1 MRVVKGDLRQGK
13 FNVLDN
19 VVASS
24 ATPLQMWVVLAL
36 VAGSLVLYGW
46 ERISLEITSMA
57 IIAVLLLF
65 FNIFPLNNADG
76 DNLLGPDTIMSG
88 FANPALLT
96 VLSLLVVGQAL
107 VLTGGV
113 SYIAGL
119 ITEHG
124 GKNASLAIFVGLF
137 VVMLLSAFLNNT
149 PVVVIFIPII
159 QALADRIQRSPSSL
173 MIPLSFAA
181 ILGGMTT
188 LIGSSTNLLVS
199 SSLIELGMDPLEFF
213 EFSIVGSVLALSG
226 FVYVLLVAPR
236 LLPALASMSS
246 RLTKPDGSGKQFI
259 AQITVGPASKMI
271 GTKPVAGFFKNLPNV
286 TIQMIVRREHADLPP
301 FDEHMEIQPGDVLVV
316 AATRKA
322 LTEALQKDPGLLHAE
337 AAAVHQEPGN
347 GNTETKSSQ
356 LLAEVMLPPGS
367 RLIGFNLEQIGFRYQ
382 YKCLVLGIQRRSRMI
397 RTQMTE
403 IRLEAGDVLLV
414 QGRSE
419 DVEAL
424 RTIRDVVLLEWS
436 TRALPRPFH
445 ARRAAFIFLGVIGLA
460 ATGVVPIMISSFIG
474 AGLMIASGA
483 LNMRQAARAI
493 DRKIVLLVAAALA
506 LGNALQATGGA
517 SYVAE
522 ILLNALHGAPAP
534 VILSVFFLMVAGFTN
549 VLSNN
554 ACAVL
559 FTPIGIGMA
568 QQLDVPPHVFAIAVV
583 MAANCSFASPVG
595 YQTNLL
601 VMGPG
606 HYRFIDFLKS
616 GTPLILLLW
625 IVFSLFAPWYYGLS
639 F

>member
-1 MRVVKGDLRQGK
+1 METFLSE
-13 FNVLDN
+13 NW
-19 VVASS
+19 
-24 ATPLQMWVVLAL
+24 QMWVTLAAIG
-36 VAGSLVLYGW
+36 VTVICYSMS
-46 ERISLEITSMA
+46 RFSLEMTSLFAVGFLMIFFHIFPVESA
-57 IIAVLLLF
+57 GGQNLLSSTVLL
-65 FNIFPLNNADG
+65 
-76 DNLLGPDTIMSG
+76 SG
-88 FANPALLT
+88 FASPALIA
-96 VLSLLVVGQAL
+96 VMALLVVGQGLFHSGALDKPTRVIAALAGSRPQLVVLSTL
-107 VLTGGV
+107 VLV
-113 SYIAGL
+113 A
-119 ITEHG
+119 
-124 GKNASLAIFVGLF
+124 
-137 VVMLLSAFLNNT
+137 VVSAFLNNT
-149 PVVVIFIPII
+149 PVAVMFIPIM
-159 QALADRIQRSPSSL
+159 ATLAARLRHRPSKL
-173 MIPLSFAA
+173 MMSLSFVC

-188 LIGSSTNLLVS
+188 LIGSSTNLLAAGIAEQIGVARIGFFDFTVFA
-199 SSLIELGMDPLEFF
+199 LILAAVGMVYTL
-213 EFSIVGSVLALSG
+213 
-226 FVYVLLVAPR
+226 FVVPR
-236 LLPALASMSS
+236 LMPNREGLADEM
-246 RLTKPDGSGKQFI
+246 TGGSGKQFI
-259 AQITVGPASKMI
+259 AQITVGPASQMI
-271 GTKPVAGFFKNLPNV
+271 GTRPVAGFFKNLPNI
-286 TIQMIVRREHADLPP
+286 TIQMIVRREHAELPP
-301 FDEHMEIQPGDVLVV
+301 FESDMEIQAGDVLVV

-322 LTEALQKDPGLLHAE
+322 LTEALQKDPGLLHAD
-337 AAAVHQEPGN
+337 AAAVNSDGE
-347 GNTETKSSQ
+347 ETPQKATQ

-436 TRALPRPFH
+436 TRTLPRPFH
-445 ARRAAFIFLGVIGLA
+445 ARRAATIFLGVIALA
-460 ATGVVPIMISSFIG
+460 ATGVVPIVVSSFIG

-483 LNMRQAARAI
+483 LNLRQASRAI

-506 LGNALQATGGA
+506 LGNALQLTGGA
-517 SYVAE
+517 EFVADQ
-522 ILLNALHGAPAP
+522 LLTATRGAPAP
-534 VILSVFFLMVAGFTN
+534 VILSMFFLIVAAFTN

-568 QQLDVPPHVFAIAVV
+568 QQLGVPPHIFAIAVV

-606 HYRFIDFLKS
+606 HYRFVDFLKA
-616 GTPLILLLW
+616 GTPLIIVLW
-625 IVFSLFAPWYYGLS
+625 IVFSLFAPWYYDIP

>member
-1 MRVVKGDLRQGK
+1 MLES
-13 FNVLDN
+13 

-24 ATPLQMWVVLAL
+24 ATPMQMWLVLAL
-36 VAGSLVLYGW
+36 VAGSLVLYGL
-46 ERISLEITSMA
+46 ERISLELTS
-57 IIAVLLLF
+57 IALIATLLLF
-65 FNIFPLNNADG
+65 FEFFPLLDGDG
-76 DNLLGPDTIMSG
+76 DNLMGPATVMSG

-96 VLSLLVVGQAL
+96 VLSLLVIGQGM

-124 GKNASLAIFVGLF
+124 GKNASVAIFVGLF
-137 VVMLLSAFLNNT
+137 VVMVMSAFLNNT

-159 QALADRIQRSPSSL
+159 QALAERIERSPSAL
-173 MIPLSFAA
+173 MIPLSYAA

-199 SSLIELGMDPLEFF
+199 SSLIELGMPGLEFF
-213 EFSIVGSVLALSG
+213 EFSVIGSVLALTG
-226 FVYVLLVAPR
+226 FVYVLLIAPR
-236 LLPALASMSS
+236 LLPALASMRSK
-246 RLTKPDGSGKQFI
+246 LANPDNSGKQFI
-259 AQITVGPASKMI
+259 AQITVGPAANMI
-271 GTKPVAGFFKNLPNV
+271 GSKPVAGFFKNLPNITV
-286 TIQMIVRREHADLPP
+286 QMIVRREHAELPP
-301 FDEHMEIQPGDVLVV
+301 FEDDVEIQAGDVLVV

-322 LTEALQKDPGLLHAE
+322 LTEALQKDPGLLHSD
-337 AAAVHQEPGN
+337 AAAVENEDGPQ
-347 GNTETKSSQ
+347 KSTQ

-397 RTQMTE
+397 RSQMTE

-436 TRALPRPFH
+436 TRTLPRPFH
-445 ARRAAFIFLGVIGLA
+445 ARRAAAIFLGVIALA
-460 ATGVVPIMISSFIG
+460 ATGIVPIVISSFIG

-483 LNMRQAARAI
+483 LNLRQASRAI

-506 LGNALQATGGA
+506 LGNALQLTGGA
-517 SYVAE
+517 EFIADQ
-522 ILLNALHGAPAP
+522 LLAATRGAPAP
-534 VILSVFFLMVAGFTN
+534 VILSLFFLIVAGFTN

-568 QQLDVPPHVFAIAVV
+568 QQLGVSPHVFAIAVV

-606 HYRFIDFLKS
+606 HYRFIDFLKA
-616 GTPLILLLW
+616 GAPLIIVLW
-625 IVFSLFAPWYYGLS
+625 IAFSLFAPWYYGIP

>member
-1 MRVVKGDLRQGK
+1 MLES
-13 FNVLDN
+13 

-24 ATPLQMWVVLAL
+24 ATPMQMWLVLAL
-36 VAGSLVLYGW
+36 VAGSLVLYGL
-46 ERISLEITSMA
+46 ERISLELTS
-57 IIAVLLLF
+57 IALIATLLLF
-65 FNIFPLNNADG
+65 FEFFPLLDGDG
-76 DNLLGPDTIMSG
+76 DNLMGPATVMSG

-96 VLSLLVVGQAL
+96 VLSLLVIGQGM

-124 GKNASLAIFVGLF
+124 GKNASVAIFVGLF
-137 VVMLLSAFLNNT
+137 VVMVMSAFLNNT

-159 QALADRIQRSPSSL
+159 QALAERIERSPSAL
-173 MIPLSFAA
+173 MIPLSYAA

-199 SSLIELGMDPLEFF
+199 SSLIELGMPGLEFF
-213 EFSIVGSVLALSG
+213 EFSVIGSVLALTG
-226 FVYVLLVAPR
+226 FVYVLLIAPR
-236 LLPALASMSS
+236 LLPALASMRSK
-246 RLTKPDGSGKQFI
+246 LANPDNSGKQFI
-259 AQITVGPASKMI
+259 AQITVGPAANMI
-271 GTKPVAGFFKNLPNV
+271 GSKPVAGFFKNLPNITV
-286 TIQMIVRREHADLPP
+286 QMIVRREHAELPP
-301 FDEHMEIQPGDVLVV
+301 FEDDMEIQAGDVLVV

-322 LTEALQKDPGLLHAE
+322 LTEALQKDPGLLHSD
-337 AAAVHQEPGN
+337 AAAVENEDGPQ
-347 GNTETKSSQ
+347 KSTQ

-397 RTQMTE
+397 RSQMTE

-436 TRALPRPFH
+436 TRTLPRPFH
-445 ARRAAFIFLGVIGLA
+445 ARRAAAIFLGVIALA
-460 ATGVVPIMISSFIG
+460 ATGIVPIVISSFIG

-483 LNMRQAARAI
+483 LNLRQASRAI

-506 LGNALQATGGA
+506 LGNALQLTGGA
-517 SYVAE
+517 EFIADQ
-522 ILLNALHGAPAP
+522 LLAATRGAPAP
-534 VILSVFFLMVAGFTN
+534 VILSLFFLIVAGFTN

-568 QQLDVPPHVFAIAVV
+568 QQLGVSPHVFAIAVV

-606 HYRFIDFLKS
+606 HYRFIDFLKA
-616 GTPLILLLW
+616 GTPLIIVLW
-625 IVFSLFAPWYYGLS
+625 IAFSLFAPWYYGIP

>member
-1 MRVVKGDLRQGK
+1 MIES
-13 FNVLDN
+13 

-36 VAGSLVLYGW
+36 VAGSLILYGL
-46 ERISLEITSMA
+46 ERISLELTSMA
-57 IIAVLLLF
+57 LIATLLLF
-65 FNIFPLNNADG
+65 FNFFPLADAEGNNMMGAA
-76 DNLLGPDTIMSG
+76 TVMSG

-96 VLSLLVVGQAL
+96 VLSLLVIGQGM

-124 GKNASLAIFVGLF
+124 GKQPAVAIFIGLF
-137 VVMLLSAFLNNT
+137 VVMLMSAFLNNT

-159 QALADRIQRSPSSL
+159 QALSERIQRSPSAL
-173 MIPLSFAA
+173 MIPLSYAA

-199 SSLIELGMDPLEFF
+199 SSLIELGMPPLEFF
-213 EFSIVGSVLALSG
+213 EFTVIGCVLALVG
-226 FVYVLLVAPR
+226 FVYVLFVAPR

-246 RLTKPDGSGKQFI
+246 KLANPDSSGKQFI
-259 AQITVGPASKMI
+259 AQITVGPASQMI
-271 GTKPVAGFFKNLPNV
+271 GTRPIAGFFKNLPNI
-286 TIQMIVRREHADLPP
+286 TIQMIVRREHAELPP
-301 FDEHMEIQPGDVLVV
+301 FEDDMEIQAGDVLVV

-322 LTEALQKDPGLLHAE
+322 LTEALQKDPGLLHAD
-337 AAAVHQEPGN
+337 AAAVSDN
-347 GNTETKSSQ
+347 GEETPQKSTQ

-445 ARRAAFIFLGVIGLA
+445 ARRAATIFLAVIALA

-474 AGLMIASGA
+474 AALMIASGA
-483 LNMRQAARAI
+483 LNLRQASRAI
-493 DRKIVLLVAAALA
+493 DRKIVLMVAAALA
-506 LGNALQATGGA
+506 LGNALQMTGGA
-517 SYVAE
+517 EFVADQ
-522 ILLNALHGAPAP
+522 LLAVTRGAPAP
-534 VILSVFFLMVAGFTN
+534 LILSLFFLIVAFFTN

-568 QQLDVPPHVFAIAVV
+568 QQLGVPPHVFAIAVV

-606 HYRFIDFLKS
+606 HYRFIDFLKA
-616 GTPLILLLW
+616 GTPLIILLW
-625 IVFSLFAPWYYGLS
+625 ITFSLFAPWYYDIP

>member
-1 MRVVKGDLRQGK
+1 MIE
-13 FNVLDN
+13 N

-36 VAGSLVLYGW
+36 VAGSLILYGL
-46 ERISLEITSMA
+46 ERISLELTSMTL
-57 IIAVLLLF
+57 IATLLLF
-65 FNIFPLNNADG
+65 FHFFPLADG
-76 DNLLGPDTIMSG
+76 DGQNLLGPATIMSG

-96 VLSLLVVGQAL
+96 VLSLLVIGQGM

-124 GKNASLAIFVGLF
+124 GKKPAVAIFVALF
-137 VVMLLSAFLNNT
+137 VVMLMSAFLNNT

-159 QALADRIQRSPSSL
+159 QALSERIERSASAL
-173 MIPLSFAA
+173 MIPLSYAA

-199 SSLIELGMDPLEFF
+199 SSLIELGMPPLEFF
-213 EFSIVGSVLALSG
+213 EFTMVGGALALTG
-226 FVYVLLVAPR
+226 FFYVLLIAPR
-236 LLPALASMSS
+236 LLPALASMRSKLANPES
-246 RLTKPDGSGKQFI
+246 SGKQFI
-259 AQITVGPASKMI
+259 AQITVGPSSQMV
-271 GTKPVAGFFKNLPNV
+271 GTRPVAGFFKDLTNITV
-286 TIQMIVRREHADLPP
+286 QMIVRREHAELPP
-301 FDEHMEIQPGDVLVV
+301 FDDGMSIQAGDVLVV

-322 LTEALQKDPGLLHAE
+322 LTEALHKDNGLLHSD
-337 AAAVHQEPGN
+337 AVAVNEHGDDAPERS
-347 GNTETKSSQ
+347 TQ

-445 ARRAAFIFLGVIGLA
+445 ARRAATIFLGVIALA
-460 ATGVVPIMISSFIG
+460 ATGIVPIMVSSFIG

-483 LNMRQAARAI
+483 LNLRQAARAI

-506 LGNALQATGGA
+506 LGNALQMTGGA
-517 SYVAE
+517 VFVADQ
-522 ILLNALHGAPAP
+522 LLAVTTGAPVP
-534 VILSVFFLMVAGFTN
+534 VILSLFFLIVAAFTN

-568 QQLDVPPHVFAIAVV
+568 QQLGVEPHVFAIAVV

-606 HYRFIDFLKS
+606 HYRFIDFLRA

-625 IVFSLFAPWYYGLS
+625 VAFSLFAPWYYGIA

>member
-1 MRVVKGDLRQGK
+1 M
-13 FNVLDN
+13 LDN

-36 VAGSLVLYGW
+36 VAGSLVLYAW
-46 ERISLEITSMA
+46 ERISLELTSMT

-76 DNLLGPDTIMSG
+76 DNLLGPAAIMSG
-88 FANPALLT
+88 FANPALMT

-159 QALADRIQRSPSSL
+159 QALADRIKRSPSSL

-213 EFSIVGSVLALSG
+213 EFSVVGGVLALFG
-226 FVYVLLVAPR
+226 FVYVLLIAPR

-347 GNTETKSSQ
+347 GNSENKSSQ

-460 ATGVVPIMISSFIG
+460 ATSIVPIMVSSFIG

-517 SYVAE
+517 SYVAD
-522 ILLNALHGAPAP
+522 ILLSALQGAPAP

-568 QQLDVPPHVFAIAVV
+568 QKLGVPPHVFAIAVV

-606 HYRFIDFLKS
+606 HYRFVDFLKS

-625 IVFSLFAPWYYGLS
+625 VVFSLFAPWYYGIS
-639 F
+639 M

>member
-1 MRVVKGDLRQGK
+1 
-13 FNVLDN
+13 
-19 VVASS
+19 
-24 ATPLQMWVVLAL
+24 MWVVLAL
-36 VAGSLVLYGW
+36 VAGSLVFYGW
-46 ERISLEITSMA
+46 ERISLELTSMT
-57 IIAVLLLF
+57 IIAILLVF
-65 FNIFPLNNADG
+65 FHLMPLDDG
-76 DNLLGPDTIMSG
+76 AGNNLLGADTLMSG

-96 VLSLLVVGQAL
+96 VLALLVVGQGM

-113 SYIAGL
+113 SYVAGL
-119 ITEHG
+119 VTEHG
-124 GKNASLAIFVGLF
+124 GKNPGVAILIGLLA
-137 VVMLLSAFLNNT
+137 VMLLSAFLNNT

-159 QALADRIQRSPSSL
+159 QALSERIQRSPSAL
-173 MIPLSFAA
+173 MIPLSYAA

-199 SSLIELGMDPLEFF
+199 SSLIELGMPALEFF
-213 EFSIVGSVLALSG
+213 EFTVIGTVLALSG
-226 FVYVLLVAPR
+226 FAYVMLVAPH
-236 LLPALASMSS
+236 LLPAMASMRSK
-246 RLTKPDGSGKQFI
+246 LAAPDGSGKQFI
-259 AQITVGPASKMI
+259 AQITVGPASLMI
-271 GTKPVAGFFKNLPNV
+271 GSKPVAGFFKNLPNV

-301 FDEHMEIQPGDVLVV
+301 FDENMEIRPGDVLVV

-337 AAAVHQEPGN
+337 AAAVYEEGGDEGAN
-347 GNTETKSSQ
+347 RASQ
-356 LLAEVMLPPGS
+356 LLAEVMVPPGS

-414 QGRSE
+414 QGRAD

-424 RTIRDVVLLEWS
+424 RVIRDVVLLEWS

-445 ARRAAFIFLGVIGLA
+445 ARRAAFIFLGVIAVA
-460 ATGVVPIMISSFIG
+460 ATGILPIMVSSFIG

-483 LNMRQAARAI
+483 LNLRQASRSI

-506 LGNALQATGGA
+506 LGNALQLTGGA
-517 SYVAE
+517 SFVATQM
-522 ILLNALHGAPAP
+522 LDALSGAPAP
-534 VILSVFFLMVAGFTN
+534 VILSLFFLVVAVFTN

-568 QQLDVPPHVFAIAVV
+568 QKLGVDPHIFAIAVL

-606 HYRFIDFLKS
+606 HYRFVDFLRA
-616 GTPLILLLW
+616 GTPLIILLW
-625 IVFSLFAPWYYGLS
+625 IVFSLFAPWYYDLPMSAG
-639 F
+639 

>member
-1 MRVVKGDLRQGK
+1 MIES
-13 FNVLDN
+13 

-24 ATPLQMWVVLAL
+24 ATPMQMWVVLAL
-36 VAGSLVLYGW
+36 VAGSLVLYGL
-46 ERISLEITSMA
+46 ERISLELTSMA
-57 IIAVLLLF
+57 LIATLLLF
-65 FNIFPLNNADG
+65 FNFFPLADANG
-76 DNLLGPDTIMSG
+76 DNMMGAATIMSG

-96 VLSLLVVGQAL
+96 VLSLLVVGQGM

-124 GKNASLAIFVGLF
+124 GKQPAVAIFIGLF
-137 VVMLLSAFLNNT
+137 VVMLMSAFLNNT

-159 QALADRIQRSPSSL
+159 QALSERIQRSPSAL
-173 MIPLSFAA
+173 MIPLSYAA

-199 SSLIELGMDPLEFF
+199 SSLIELGMPPLEFF
-213 EFSIVGSVLALSG
+213 EFTVIGSVLALVG
-226 FVYVLLVAPR
+226 FAYVLFVAPR

-246 RLTKPDGSGKQFI
+246 KLANPDSSGKQFI
-259 AQITVGPASKMI
+259 AQITVGPASQMI
-271 GTKPVAGFFKNLPNV
+271 GTRPVAGFFKNLPNI

-301 FDEHMEIQPGDVLVV
+301 FEDDMEIQAGDVLVV

-322 LTEALQKDPGLLHAE
+322 LTEALQKDPGLLHAD
-337 AAAVHQEPGN
+337 AAAVSDSGEDTPQ
-347 GNTETKSSQ
+347 KSTQ

-445 ARRAAFIFLGVIGLA
+445 ARRAATIFLTVIALA
-460 ATGVVPIMISSFIG
+460 ATGIVPIMISSFIG

-483 LNMRQAARAI
+483 LNLRQASRAI
-493 DRKIVLLVAAALA
+493 DRKIVLMVAAALA
-506 LGNALQATGGA
+506 LGNALQMTGGA
-517 SYVAE
+517 EFVADQ
-522 ILLNALHGAPAP
+522 LLAATRGAPAP
-534 VILSVFFLMVAGFTN
+534 VILSLFFLIVAAFTN

-568 QQLDVPPHVFAIAVV
+568 QQLGVPPHVFAIAVV

-606 HYRFIDFLKS
+606 HYRFIDFLKA
-616 GTPLILLLW
+616 GTPLIILLW
-625 IVFSLFAPWYYGLS
+625 VTFSLFAPWYYDIP

>member
-1 MRVVKGDLRQGK
+1 M
-13 FNVLDN
+13 LDN
-19 VVASS
+19 VVANS

-36 VAGSLVLYGW
+36 VAGSLVLYAW
-46 ERISLEITSMA
+46 ERISLEMTSMA

-65 FNIFPLNNADG
+65 FNLVPLNDG
-76 DNLLGPDTIMSG
+76 EGTNLLGPDTLMSG

-96 VLSLLVVGQAL
+96 VLALLVVGQGM

-124 GKNASLAIFVGLF
+124 GKNASLSIFVGLF

-159 QALADRIQRSPSSL
+159 QALAERIQRSPSSL

-199 SSLIELGMDPLEFF
+199 SSLIELGMEPLEFF
-213 EFSIVGSVLALSG
+213 EFTVVGSVLAFSG
-226 FVYVLLVAPR
+226 FFYVLLIAPR

-259 AQITVGPASKMI
+259 AQITVGPASQMI

-301 FDEHMEIQPGDVLVV
+301 FDEHLEVQPGDVLVV

-322 LTEALQKDPGLLHAE
+322 LTEALQKDPGLIHAE
-337 AAAVHQEPGN
+337 AAGVRDSSSANAEN
-347 GNTETKSSQ
+347 KSTQ
-356 LLAEVMLPPGS
+356 LLAEVMVPPGS

-445 ARRAAFIFLGVIGLA
+445 ARRAAFIFLGVIALA
-460 ATGVVPIMISSFIG
+460 ATGLVPIMISSFIG

-483 LNMRQAARAI
+483 LNMRQASRAI

-506 LGNALQATGGA
+506 LGNALQITGGA
-517 SYVAE
+517 SYIADA
-522 ILLNALHGAPAP
+522 LLSALNGAPAP
-534 VILSVFFLMVAGFTN
+534 VILSVFFIMVAVFTN

-616 GTPLILLLW
+616 GTPLIILLW

-639 F
+639 M

>member
-1 MRVVKGDLRQGK
+1 M
-13 FNVLDN
+13 LDN

>member
-1 MRVVKGDLRQGK
+1 M
-13 FNVLDN
+13 
-19 VVASS
+19 
-24 ATPLQMWVVLAL
+24 QMWVVLAL
-36 VAGSLVLYGW
+36 VAGSLVLYGL
-46 ERISLEITSMA
+46 ERISLELTS
-57 IIAVLLLF
+57 IALIATLLLF
-65 FNIFPLNNADG
+65 FEFFPLLDADG
-76 DNLLGPDTIMSG
+76 DNLMGPATVMSG

-96 VLSLLVVGQAL
+96 VLSLLVVGQGM

-124 GKNASLAIFVGLF
+124 GKNASVAIFIGLF
-137 VVMLLSAFLNNT
+137 VVMVMSAFLNNT

-159 QALADRIQRSPSSL
+159 QALAERIERSPSAL
-173 MIPLSFAA
+173 MIPLSYAA

-199 SSLIELGMDPLEFF
+199 SSLIELGMPGLEFF
-213 EFSIVGSVLALSG
+213 EFTTIGSVLALTG
-226 FVYVLLVAPR
+226 FVYVLLIAPR
-236 LLPALASMSS
+236 LLPALASMRSK
-246 RLTKPDGSGKQFI
+246 LANPDNSGKQFI
-259 AQITVGPASKMI
+259 AQITVGPSANMI
-271 GTKPVAGFFKNLPNV
+271 GTKPVAGFFKNLPNITV
-286 TIQMIVRREHADLPP
+286 QMIVRREHAELPP
-301 FDEHMEIQPGDVLVV
+301 FEDDMEIQAGDVLVV

-322 LTEALQKDPGLLHAE
+322 LTEALQKDPGLLHSD
-337 AAAVHQEPGN
+337 AAAVENEDGPQ
-347 GNTETKSSQ
+347 KSTQ

-397 RTQMTE
+397 RSQMTE

-436 TRALPRPFH
+436 TRTLPRPFH
-445 ARRAAFIFLGVIGLA
+445 ARRAAAIFLGVIALA
-460 ATGVVPIMISSFIG
+460 ATGIVPIMVSSFIG

-483 LNMRQAARAI
+483 LNLRQASRAI

-506 LGNALQATGGA
+506 LGNALQLTGGA
-517 SYVAE
+517 EFVADQ
-522 ILLNALHGAPAP
+522 LLAATSGAPAP
-534 VILSVFFLMVAGFTN
+534 VILSLFFLIVAGFTN

-568 QQLDVPPHVFAIAVV
+568 QQLGVPPHVFAIAVV

-606 HYRFIDFLKS
+606 HYRFIDFLKAGS
-616 GTPLILLLW
+616 PLIIVLW
-625 IVFSLFAPWYYGLS
+625 IAFSLFAPWYYDIP

>member
-1 MRVVKGDLRQGK
+1 MIES
-13 FNVLDN
+13 
-19 VVASS
+19 VVAST
-24 ATPLQMWVVLAL
+24 ATPMQMWVVLAL
-36 VAGSLVLYGW
+36 VAGSLVLYGL
-46 ERISLEITSMA
+46 ERISLELTSMA
-57 IIAVLLLF
+57 LIATLLLF
-65 FNIFPLNNADG
+65 FNFFPLLDADG
-76 DNLLGPDTIMSG
+76 SNLMGPDTVMSG

-96 VLSLLVVGQAL
+96 VLSLLVVGQGM

-124 GKNASLAIFVGLF
+124 GKNASVAIFIGLF
-137 VVMLLSAFLNNT
+137 VVMLMSAFLNNT

-159 QALADRIQRSPSSL
+159 QALAERIERSPSAL
-173 MIPLSFAA
+173 MIPLSYAA

-199 SSLIELGMDPLEFF
+199 SSLIELGMPGLEFF
-213 EFSIVGSVLALSG
+213 EFTTIGSVLAVTG
-226 FVYVLLVAPR
+226 FVYVLFVAPR
-236 LLPALASMSS
+236 LLPALASMRSK
-246 RLTKPDGSGKQFI
+246 LANPDSSGKQFI
-259 AQITVGPASKMI
+259 AQITVGPASLMI
-271 GTKPVAGFFKNLPNV
+271 GTRPVAGFFKNLPNI
-286 TIQMIVRREHADLPP
+286 TIQMIVRREHAELPP
-301 FDEHMEIQPGDVLVV
+301 FEDDMEIRAGDVLVV

-322 LTEALQKDPGLLHAE
+322 LTEAIQKDPGLLHSD
-337 AAAVHQEPGN
+337 AAAVSSDGEEVPQ
-347 GNTETKSSQ
+347 KSTQ

-436 TRALPRPFH
+436 TRTLPRPFH
-445 ARRAAFIFLGVIGLA
+445 ARRAAAIFLAVIALA
-460 ATGVVPIMISSFIG
+460 ATGVVPIMVSSFIG

-483 LNMRQAARAI
+483 LNLRQASRAI

-506 LGNALQATGGA
+506 LGNALQLTGGA
-517 SYVAE
+517 EFVADQ
-522 ILLNALHGAPAP
+522 LLEATSGAPAP
-534 VILSVFFLMVAGFTN
+534 VILSLFFLIVAVFTN

-568 QQLDVPPHVFAIAVV
+568 QQLGVPPHVFAIAVV

-606 HYRFIDFLKS
+606 HYRFIDFLKA
-616 GTPLILLLW
+616 GTPLIILLW
-625 IVFSLFAPWYYGLS
+625 VAFSLFAPWYYDIPM
-639 F
+639 

>member
-1 MRVVKGDLRQGK
+1 M
-13 FNVLDN
+13 LDN
-19 VVASS
+19 VVASA
-24 ATPLQMWVVLAL
+24 ATPFQMWVVLAL
-36 VAGSLVLYGW
+36 VAGSLVFYAW
-46 ERISLEITSMA
+46 ERISLEMTSMTLL
-57 IIAVLLLF
+57 AVLLLF
-65 FNIFPLNNADG
+65 FHLFPLNDG
-76 DNLLGPDTIMSG
+76 QGHNLLDAGALMSG

-96 VLSLLVVGQAL
+96 VLALLVIGQGM

-137 VVMLLSAFLNNT
+137 VVMVLSAFLNNT

-159 QALADRIQRSPSSL
+159 QALAERIQRSPSAL
-173 MIPLSFAA
+173 MIPLSYVA

-199 SSLIELGMDPLEFF
+199 SSLIEMGTPPLEFF
-213 EFSIVGSVLALSG
+213 EFTIVGGVLAAAG
-226 FVYVLLVAPR
+226 FIYVLLIAPR
-236 LLPALASMSS
+236 LLPALASM
-246 RLTKPDGSGKQFI
+246 RTKLTRTDGSGKQFI

-271 GTKPVAGFFKNLPNV
+271 GTRPVAGFFKNLPNV

-301 FDEHMEIQPGDVLVV
+301 FDENLEIQPGDVLVV

-322 LTEALQKDPGLLHAE
+322 LTEALQKDTGLLHAE
-337 AAAVHQEPGN
+337 AAAVHDGGEELEQ
-347 GNTETKSSQ
+347 KSTQ

-436 TRALPRPFH
+436 TRTLPRPFH
-445 ARRAAFIFLGVIGLA
+445 ARRAAFIFFGVIALA
-460 ATGVVPIMISSFIG
+460 ATGLIPIMVSSFIG

-483 LNMRQAARAI
+483 LNLRQASRAI

-506 LGNALQATGGA
+506 LGNALQQTGGA
-517 SYVAE
+517 SFVAE
-522 ILLNALHGAPAP
+522 NLLTALHGAPAP
-534 VILSVFFLMVAGFTN
+534 VILSVFFLLVAAFTN

-568 QQLDVPPHVFAIAVV
+568 EQLHVSPHIFAIAVV

-606 HYRFIDFLKS
+606 HYRFKDFLRA

-625 IVFSLFAPWYYGLS
+625 VAFSLFAPWYYGMK

>member
-1 MRVVKGDLRQGK
+1 MLES
-13 FNVLDN
+13 

-24 ATPLQMWVVLAL
+24 ATPMQMWVVLAL
-36 VAGSLVLYGW
+36 VAGSLILYGL
-46 ERISLEITSMA
+46 ERISLELTSMA
-57 IIAVLLLF
+57 LIATLLLF
-65 FNIFPLNNADG
+65 FEFFPLLDADG
-76 DNLLGPDTIMSG
+76 DNLLGAGTIMSG

-96 VLSLLVVGQAL
+96 VLSLLVVGQGM

-124 GKNASLAIFVGLF
+124 GKKPSVAIFIGLF
-137 VVMLLSAFLNNT
+137 VVMVMSAFLNNT

-159 QALADRIQRSPSSL
+159 QALAERIERSPSSL
-173 MIPLSFAA
+173 MIPLSYAA

-199 SSLIELGMDPLEFF
+199 SSLIELGMPGLEFF
-213 EFSIVGSVLALSG
+213 EFTTIGSVLALTG
-226 FVYVLLVAPR
+226 FVYVLLIAPR
-236 LLPALASMSS
+236 FLPALASMRSK
-246 RLTKPDGSGKQFI
+246 LANPDSSGKQFI
-259 AQITVGPASKMI
+259 AQITVGPAANMI
-271 GTKPVAGFFKNLPNV
+271 GTKPVAGFFKNLPNI
-286 TIQMIVRREHADLPP
+286 TIQMIVRREHAELPP
-301 FDEHMEIQPGDVLVV
+301 FEDDMEIQAGDVLVV

-322 LTEALQKDPGLLHAE
+322 LTEALQKDPGLLHSD
-337 AAAVHQEPGN
+337 AAAVTDGDEVPQ
-347 GNTETKSSQ
+347 KSTQ

-436 TRALPRPFH
+436 TRTLPRPFH
-445 ARRAAFIFLGVIGLA
+445 ARRAAAIFLGVIALA
-460 ATGVVPIMISSFIG
+460 ATGVVPIVVSSFIG

-483 LNMRQAARAI
+483 LNLRQASRAI

-506 LGNALQATGGA
+506 LGNALQLTGGA
-517 SYVAE
+517 EFVADQ
-522 ILLNALHGAPAP
+522 LLAVTDGAPAP
-534 VILSVFFLMVAGFTN
+534 VILSLFFLIVAGFTN

-568 QQLDVPPHVFAIAVV
+568 QQLGVEPHVFAIAVV

-606 HYRFIDFLKS
+606 HYRFIDFLKA
-616 GTPLILLLW
+616 GTPLIIVLW
-625 IVFSLFAPWYYGLS
+625 IAFSLFAPWYYDIP

>member
-1 MRVVKGDLRQGK
+1 MIES
-13 FNVLDN
+13 

-24 ATPLQMWVVLAL
+24 ATPMQMWVVLAL
-36 VAGSLVLYGW
+36 VAGSLVLYGL
-46 ERISLEITSMA
+46 ERISLELTSMA
-57 IIAVLLLF
+57 LIATLLLF
-65 FNIFPLNNADG
+65 FNFFPLADANG
-76 DNLLGPDTIMSG
+76 DNMMGAATIMSG

-96 VLSLLVVGQAL
+96 VLSLLVVGQGM

-124 GKNASLAIFVGLF
+124 GKQPAVAIFIGLF
-137 VVMLLSAFLNNT
+137 VVMLMSAFLNNT

-159 QALADRIQRSPSSL
+159 QALSERIQRSPSAL
-173 MIPLSFAA
+173 MIPLSYAA

-199 SSLIELGMDPLEFF
+199 SSLIELGMPPLEFF
-213 EFSIVGSVLALSG
+213 EFTVIGSVLALVG
-226 FVYVLLVAPR
+226 FAYVLFVAPR

-246 RLTKPDGSGKQFI
+246 KLANPDSSGKQFI
-259 AQITVGPASKMI
+259 AQITVGPASQMI
-271 GTKPVAGFFKNLPNV
+271 GTRPVAGFFKNLPNI
-286 TIQMIVRREHADLPP
+286 TIQMIQA
-301 FDEHMEIQPGDVLVV
+301 GDVLVV

-322 LTEALQKDPGLLHAE
+322 LTEALQKDPGLLHAD
-337 AAAVHQEPGN
+337 AAAVSDSGEDTPQ
-347 GNTETKSSQ
+347 KSTQ

-445 ARRAAFIFLGVIGLA
+445 ARRAATIFLTVIALA
-460 ATGVVPIMISSFIG
+460 ATGIVPIMISSFIG

-483 LNMRQAARAI
+483 LNLRQASRAI
-493 DRKIVLLVAAALA
+493 DRKIVLMVAAALA
-506 LGNALQATGGA
+506 LGNALQMTGGA
-517 SYVAE
+517 EFVADQ
-522 ILLNALHGAPAP
+522 LLAATRGAPAP
-534 VILSVFFLMVAGFTN
+534 VILSLFFLIVAAFTN

-568 QQLDVPPHVFAIAVV
+568 QQLGVPPHVFAIAVV

-606 HYRFIDFLKS
+606 HYRFIDFLKA
-616 GTPLILLLW
+616 GTPLIILLW
-625 IVFSLFAPWYYGLS
+625 VTFSLFAPWYYGIP

>member
-1 MRVVKGDLRQGK
+1 MLES
-13 FNVLDN
+13 

-24 ATPLQMWVVLAL
+24 ATPMQMWVVLAL
-36 VAGSLVLYGW
+36 VAGSLVLYGL
-46 ERISLEITSMA
+46 ERISLELTS
-57 IIAVLLLF
+57 IALIATLLLF
-65 FNIFPLNNADG
+65 FEFFPLLDADG
-76 DNLLGPDTIMSG
+76 DNLMGPATVMSG

-96 VLSLLVVGQAL
+96 VLSLLVVGQGM

-124 GKNASLAIFVGLF
+124 GKNASVAIFIGLF
-137 VVMLLSAFLNNT
+137 VVMVMSAFLNNT

-159 QALADRIQRSPSSL
+159 QALAERIERSPSAL
-173 MIPLSFAA
+173 MIPLSYAA

-199 SSLIELGMDPLEFF
+199 SSLIELGMPGLEFF
-213 EFSIVGSVLALSG
+213 EFTTIGSVLALTG
-226 FVYVLLVAPR
+226 FVYVLLIAPR
-236 LLPALASMSS
+236 LLPALASMRSK
-246 RLTKPDGSGKQFI
+246 LANPDNSGKQFI
-259 AQITVGPASKMI
+259 AQITVGPSANMI
-271 GTKPVAGFFKNLPNV
+271 GTKPVAGFFKNLPNITV
-286 TIQMIVRREHADLPP
+286 QMIVRREHAELPP
-301 FDEHMEIQPGDVLVV
+301 FEDDMEIQAGDVLVV

-322 LTEALQKDPGLLHAE
+322 LTEALQKDPGLLHSD
-337 AAAVHQEPGN
+337 AAAVENEDGPQ
-347 GNTETKSSQ
+347 KSTQ

-397 RTQMTE
+397 RSQMTE

-436 TRALPRPFH
+436 TRTLPRPFH
-445 ARRAAFIFLGVIGLA
+445 ARRAAAIFLGVIALA
-460 ATGVVPIMISSFIG
+460 ATGIVPIMVSSFIG

-483 LNMRQAARAI
+483 LNLRQASRAI

-506 LGNALQATGGA
+506 LGNALQLTGGA
-517 SYVAE
+517 EFVADQ
-522 ILLNALHGAPAP
+522 LLAATSGAPAP
-534 VILSVFFLMVAGFTN
+534 VILSLFFLIVAGFTN

-568 QQLDVPPHVFAIAVV
+568 QQLGVPPHVFAIAVV

-606 HYRFIDFLKS
+606 HYRFIDFLKAGS
-616 GTPLILLLW
+616 PLIIVLW
-625 IVFSLFAPWYYGLS
+625 IAFSLFAPWYYDIP

>member
-1 MRVVKGDLRQGK
+1 MLES
-13 FNVLDN
+13 

-24 ATPLQMWVVLAL
+24 ATPMQMWVVLAL
-36 VAGSLVLYGW
+36 VAGSLVLYGL
-46 ERISLEITSMA
+46 ERISLELTS
-57 IIAVLLLF
+57 IALIATLLLF
-65 FNIFPLNNADG
+65 FEFFPLLDADG
-76 DNLLGPDTIMSG
+76 DNLLGPSTIMSG

-96 VLSLLVVGQAL
+96 VLSLLVVGQGM

-124 GKNASLAIFVGLF
+124 GKNASVAIFIGLF
-137 VVMLLSAFLNNT
+137 VVMVMSAFLNNT

-159 QALADRIQRSPSSL
+159 QALAERIERSPSAL
-173 MIPLSFAA
+173 MIPLSYAA

-199 SSLIELGMDPLEFF
+199 SSLIELGMPGLEFF
-213 EFSIVGSVLALSG
+213 EFTTIGSVLALVG

-236 LLPALASMSS
+236 LLPALASMRSK
-246 RLTKPDGSGKQFI
+246 LANPDSSGKQFI
-259 AQITVGPASKMI
+259 AQITVGPAANMI
-271 GTKPVAGFFKNLPNV
+271 GTKPVAGFFKNLPNI
-286 TIQMIVRREHADLPP
+286 TIQMIVRREHAELPP
-301 FDEHMEIQPGDVLVV
+301 FEDDMEIQAGDVLVV

-322 LTEALQKDPGLLHAE
+322 LTEALQKDPGLLHSD
-337 AAAVHQEPGN
+337 AAAVEGDEAPQ
-347 GNTETKSSQ
+347 KSTQ

-436 TRALPRPFH
+436 TRTLPRPFH
-445 ARRAAFIFLGVIGLA
+445 ARRAAAIFLGVIALA
-460 ATGVVPIMISSFIG
+460 ATGIVPIMVSSFIG

-483 LNMRQAARAI
+483 LNLRQASRAI

-506 LGNALQATGGA
+506 LGNALQLTGGA
-517 SYVAE
+517 EFVADQ
-522 ILLNALHGAPAP
+522 LLAATSGAPAP
-534 VILSVFFLMVAGFTN
+534 VILSLFFLIVAGFTN

-568 QQLDVPPHVFAIAVV
+568 QQLGVEPHVFAIAVV

-606 HYRFIDFLKS
+606 HYRFIDFLKA
-616 GTPLILLLW
+616 GTPLIIVLW
-625 IVFSLFAPWYYGLS
+625 IAFSLFAPWYYDMA

>member
-1 MRVVKGDLRQGK
+1 M
-13 FNVLDN
+13 LDN

-46 ERISLEITSMA
+46 ERISLEMTSMA

-76 DNLLGPDTIMSG
+76 DNILGPDTIMSG

-199 SSLIELGMDPLEFF
+199 SSLIELGMEPLEFF
-213 EFSIVGSVLALSG
+213 EFTVVGGVLALSG

-301 FDEHMEIQPGDVLVV
+301 FDEQMEIQPGDVLVV

-337 AAAVHQEPGN
+337 AAAVHEEPGN

-445 ARRAAFIFLGVIGLA
+445 ARRAAFIFLGVIALA

-506 LGNALQATGGA
+506 LGTALQATGGA

-522 ILLNALHGAPAP
+522 VLLSALHGAPAP

-568 QQLDVPPHVFAIAVV
+568 QQLGVPPHVFAVAVV

-606 HYRFIDFLKS
+606 HYRFVDFLKS

>member
-1 MRVVKGDLRQGK
+1 VIES
-13 FNVLDN
+13 

-24 ATPLQMWVVLAL
+24 ATPMQMWVVLAL
-36 VAGSLVLYGW
+36 VAGSLVLYGL
-46 ERISLEITSMA
+46 ERISLELTSMA
-57 IIAVLLLF
+57 LIATLLLF
-65 FNIFPLNNADG
+65 FNFFPLADANG
-76 DNLLGPDTIMSG
+76 DNMMGAGTIMSG

-96 VLSLLVVGQAL
+96 VLSLLVVGQGM

-124 GKNASLAIFVGLF
+124 GKQPAVAIFIGLF
-137 VVMLLSAFLNNT
+137 VVMLMSAFLNNT

-159 QALADRIQRSPSSL
+159 QALSERIQRSPSAL
-173 MIPLSFAA
+173 MIPLSYAA

-199 SSLIELGMDPLEFF
+199 SSLIELGMPPLEFF
-213 EFSIVGSVLALSG
+213 EFTVIGSVLALVG
-226 FVYVLLVAPR
+226 FVYVLFVAPR

-246 RLTKPDGSGKQFI
+246 KLANPDSSGKQFI
-259 AQITVGPASKMI
+259 AQITVGPASQMI
-271 GTKPVAGFFKNLPNV
+271 GTRPVAGFFKNLPNI

-301 FDEHMEIQPGDVLVV
+301 FEDDMEIQAGDVLVV

-322 LTEALQKDPGLLHAE
+322 LTEALQKDPGLLHAD
-337 AAAVHQEPGN
+337 AAAVSDSGEDTPQ
-347 GNTETKSSQ
+347 KSTQ

-445 ARRAAFIFLGVIGLA
+445 ARRAATIFLTVIALA
-460 ATGVVPIMISSFIG
+460 ATGIVPIMISSFIG

-483 LNMRQAARAI
+483 LNLRQASRAI
-493 DRKIVLLVAAALA
+493 DRKIVLMVAAALA
-506 LGNALQATGGA
+506 LGNALQMTGGA
-517 SYVAE
+517 EFVADQ
-522 ILLNALHGAPAP
+522 LLAATRGAPAP
-534 VILSVFFLMVAGFTN
+534 VILSLFFLIVAAFTN

-568 QQLDVPPHVFAIAVV
+568 QQLGVPPHVFAIAVV

-606 HYRFIDFLKS
+606 HYRFIDFLKA
-616 GTPLILLLW
+616 GTPLIILLW
-625 IVFSLFAPWYYGLS
+625 VTFSLFAPWYYGIP